1 MATAPRQ
8 RPQEAQATTGVT
20 TGDDLPLISYEQYYE
35 CGWPSVVQT
44 VTVEYKIEIL
54 TRGLEADWARGGSG
68 GAYGDSNDLALLR
81 GPADATVH
89 GDEEPSNLLESLN
102 SFVPTQAQTILGVE
116 ECHVEAEATQRVF
129 DGTSGG
135 LRRLRHHRELQ
146 GQQPS
151 TAGIV
156 QIIAR
161 GSRYDDDAGEC
172 TSSLQGNGNGAEDG
186 IICTPLKSFSTVVY
200 DPKVTN
206 EQAASQVAMTA
217 ISEAVTTVTSPL
229 PNTDESRLQ
238 GAVDISVFA
247 NNVVGIQVTD
257 WNENVVESDV
267 VVPIPS
273 DNSDI
278 STGSTTVSTTDS
290 TSTPPTTTGTV
301 DPVDVDSNE
310 DDKNVASPRTQSGKD
325 GLSSGAIAG
334 ITISFLLLALAVAA
348 MLVVRKRRRRSEVYD
363 PKSDSDMGDNT
374 TYNEKTYD
382 LSLYEHPTGTG
393 LSTFEENEMIGDEVI
408 EETTHVTPAAGLAH
422 AVADVAD
429 ATLEQNDTTC
439 CFNVGTNGRSMGNI
453 N

>member
-1 MATAPRQ
+1 MATATAPRQ
-8 RPQEAQATTGVT
+8 RPREAQATTGVT

-44 VTVEYKIEIL
+44 ATVEYKYEVL
-54 TRGLEADWARGGSG
+54 TKGLEADWARGGSG
-68 GAYGDSNDLALLR
+68 GAYGDSNDLALMR
-81 GPADATVH
+81 GPADGTDDKVPA
-89 GDEEPSNLLESLN
+89 NLLESLN
-102 SFVPTQAQTILGVE
+102 SFVPAQAQSILGVE
-116 ECHVEAEATQRVF
+116 ECHVEADATQRVF

-135 LRRLRHHRELQ
+135 LRRLRHRKLQ

-172 TSSLQGNGNGAEDG
+172 TSSLQENGNGADDG
-186 IICTPLKSFSTVVY
+186 VICTPLKSFSTVVY

-206 EQAASQVAMTA
+206 EQAASQVAMTS
-217 ISEAVTTVTSPL
+217 ISEAVTTVTSPS
-229 PNTDESRLQ
+229 PTTDESRLQ
-238 GAVDISVFA
+238 GAVDTSIFA

-273 DNSDI
+273 GNSDI
-278 STGSTTVSTTDS
+278 ATGSTTSTSTS
-290 TSTPPTTTGTV
+290 TSTPPTTV
-301 DPVDVDSNE
+301 DPVDVDDNE
-310 DDKNVASPRTQSGKD
+310 DGQNIASPRTQSGKD
-325 GLSSGAIAG
+325 SLSSGAIAG
-334 ITISFLLLALAVAA
+334 ITISLLLLALAVVA
-348 MLVVRKRRRRSEVYD
+348 MLVVWKRRRRSEVYD

-393 LSTFEENEMIGDEVI
+393 LSTFEENEMIGDEVV
-408 EETTHVTPAAGLAH
+408 EETTHVAPAAGLAN

-429 ATLEQNDTTC
+429 TTLEQNDITGTC
-439 CFNVGTNGRSMGNI
+439 CFNIGSNGRSMGNV

>member
-81 GPADATVH
+81 GPADAAVH

-200 DPKVTN
+200 DPKVTD

-217 ISEAVTTVTSPL
+217 ISEAVTTVLSPS
-229 PNTDESRLQ
+229 PTTDESRLQ
-238 GAVDISVFA
+238 GAVDTSIFA

-257 WNENVVESDV
+257 WTESVVESDV

-273 DNSDI
+273 DNA
-278 STGSTTVSTTDS
+278 
-290 TSTPPTTTGTV
+290 
-301 DPVDVDSNE
+301 VDVD
-310 DDKNVASPRTQSGKD
+310 DNVASPRTQSGKD
-325 GLSSGAIAG
+325 SLSSGAKAG
-334 ITISFLLLALAVAA
+334 ITISLLLLAMAVVA
-348 MLVVRKRRRRSEVYD
+348 MLVVRNRRRRSEVND

-393 LSTFEENEMIGDEVI
+393 LSTTFEENEMIGDEVL
-408 EETTHVTPAAGLAH
+408 EGTAHATPAAGLAH
-422 AVADVAD
+422 
-429 ATLEQNDTTC
+429 TLEQNNTTR
-439 CFNVGTNGRSMGNI
+439 CFNIGSTGRSMGNV
-453 N
+453 NAGATKAANNPY

>member
-44 VTVEYKIEIL
+44 ATVEYKYEIL

-68 GAYGDSNDLALLR
+68 GAYGDSNDLALMR
-81 GPADATVH
+81 GPADATD
-89 GDEEPSNLLESLN
+89 DEEPANLLESLN
-102 SFVPTQAQTILGVE
+102 SFVLTQAQSILGVE
-116 ECHVEAEATQRVF
+116 ECHVEADATQRVF

-135 LRRLRHHRELQ
+135 LRRLRHRELQ

-186 IICTPLKSFSTVVY
+186 VICTPLKSFSTVVY

-238 GAVDISVFA
+238 GAVDTSVFA

-290 TSTPPTTTGTV
+290 TSTPPTTTSTV
-301 DPVDVDSNE
+301 DPVDVDDNG

-439 CFNVGTNGRSMGNI
+439 CFNVGTNGRSMGNV